1 MVGIRVTEKSSMTRR
16 ASISITGTRVPEHD
30 GFRWSSSRRRPAGL
44 VHTKRFSKS
53 VERSQVFPLMRLLTP
68 SVCGARGSG
77 GWRNGASSAL
87 GGNWWKTGTVR
98 PIPTDTI
105 IVVKN
110 KRPGGLNG

>member
-1 MVGIRVTEKSSMTRR
+1 MTSKYKH
-16 ASISITGTRVPEHD
+16 ALLVQEFLSTMDSD
-30 GFRWSSSRRRPAGL
+30 GPVRDDARPGL

-53 VERSQVFPLMRLLTP
+53 VERSQVFPFMHLLTP
-68 SVCGARGSG
+68 SVRGARGSG

-110 KRPGGLNG
+110 KRPGGLNGYAM